1 MELVKNPFPILSLD
15 GGGSLGV
22 YTLGVLSEVEKA
34 IEKPLHETF
43 QLIYGTS
50 TGSIIASMIA
60 LGHDIDSITERYF
73 EIIPDVM
80 RRRRPSKKSERL
92 HHHGEAIF
100 GKKKFDSFKTNVGI
114 VTTDLA
120 KNSPMVFKRD
130 VSQAHGMKASFIQG
144 FDCKIADAVIASSAA
159 YPIFSKKEIT
169 TSAGPKVL
177 VDGGFAANNPALL
190 ALTDAI
196 GPLKIERSDIRLL
209 TLGTGSFPLKET
221 IAQKFSVAET
231 ITRLLG
237 TNAATVDGL
246 RKLLF
251 RDVATIRIDGAFTDE
266 TLRTNFVEADTDL
279 LRRLY
284 ELGRSSFGE
293 REEDIVRLLNV

>member
-1 MELVKNPFPILSLD
+1 MSAFPILSLD

-22 YTLGVLSEVEKA
+22 YTLGILSEVEKA
-34 IEKPLHETF
+34 IGKPLHETF
-43 QLIYGTS
+43 RLVYGTS

-60 LGHDIDSITERYF
+60 LGHDIETITERYF

-80 RRRRPSKKSERL
+80 RRRRASQKSERL
-92 HHHGEAIF
+92 HYHGEAIF
-100 GKKKFDSFKTNVGI
+100 GDKKFDSFKTNVGI
-114 VTTDLA
+114 VTTDLE

-130 VSQAHGMKASFIQG
+130 VSQAHGMKASFVQG
-144 FDCKIADAVIASSAA
+144 FDSKISDAVIASSAA
-159 YPIFSKKEIT
+159 YPIFSKKKMD

-196 GPLKIERSDIRLL
+196 EPLRIERTDIRLL

-221 IAQKFSVAET
+221 IAQRFSVTET

-251 RDVATIRIDGAFTDE
+251 RDVATIRIDHAFTDE
-266 TLRTNFVEADTDL
+266 SLRTNFVEANIDL
-279 LRRLY
+279 LRRVY
-284 ELGRSSFGE
+284 ELGRRSFGE
-293 REEDIVRLLNV
+293 REDDIMQLLDI